1 MFLAFENYFLIKT
14 ESYPDGTYLD
24 RKDVYLN
31 ENSANTQLQISDA
44 KFSYD
49 NELLVLATKDNQML
63 YYHSS
68 TCHIHALSKIHEY
81 DMNLD
86 EYGAS
91 VMVNINW
98 GSKSTQFH
106 GTGMRDHRNI
116 VEESIPLSV
125 WDDRQCCI
133 EWRHDDNFF
142 AINIVSPKGFF
153 IDFIEFD
160 FYFPFFYRC

>member
-1 MFLAFENYFLIKT
+1 MFVAFKRKVLFKT
-14 ESYPDGTYLD
+14 ETDLD
-24 RKDVYLN
+24 IFNIELDNN
-31 ENSANTQLQISDA
+31 EKCESEISDA

-49 NELLVLATKDNQML
+49 NELLVLATKDNKML
-63 YYHSS
+63 FYHSF
-68 TCHIHALSKIHEY
+68 IKKHEY

-91 VMVNINW
+91 VMVNVNW

-116 VEESIPLSV
+116 VEESIPLSA

-142 AINIVSPKGFF
+142 AINTISQQGSL
-153 IDFIEFD
+153 
-160 FYFPFFYRC
+160 